1 MGRCVGGTLRLDSWP
16 DPMTSPIKK
25 KGALAVDHGSKRTGF
40 AATDPMRLIVTPLE
54 APEGGDPAA
63 LKELAKLL
71 EERDISHL
79 VVGYPWNMD
88 GTKGGRAAEVDVFID
103 AVVKLYP
110 ELIIVRQDER
120 LSTKEAEE
128 RLRKAGY
135 HGADR
140 KARRDPWSA
149 MVLLEDWI
157 REGEPV

>member
-1 MGRCVGGTLRLDSWP
+1 
-16 DPMTSPIKK
+16 MTTPTTK

-40 AATDPMRLIVTPLE
+40 AATDSLRLVVTPLN

-71 EERDISHL
+71 DERDISHL

-88 GTKGGRAAEVDVFID
+88 GTKGGRAAEVDRFIEAARLQFPD
-103 AVVKLYP
+103 LVVVL
-110 ELIIVRQDER
+110 QDER

-128 RLRKAGY
+128 RLREAGY

-157 REGEPV
+157 REGEPS

>member
-1 MGRCVGGTLRLDSWP
+1 MS
-16 DPMTSPIKK
+16 TSPQKTTQK
-25 KGALAVDHGSKRTGF
+25 KGALGVDHGSKRTGF
-40 AATDPMRLIVTPLE
+40 AATDPLRLVVTPLD

-63 LKELAKLL
+63 LQELAKLL

-88 GTKGGRAAEVDVFID
+88 GTKGGRAAEVDRFIEQ
-103 AVVKLYP
+103 AEARFP
-110 ELIIVRQDER
+110 ELVIVRQDER

-128 RLRKAGY
+128 RLREAGY
-135 HGADR
+135 HGKDR

-157 REGEPV
+157 REGEPA